1 MPIGFASGVAIDP
14 DGGPRVR
21 LHFIASLLFR
31 RTQVWL
37 PTLWGVVVLLLLSAA
52 GILACVHLAYG
63 FLAPH
68 QPATMNDGRGA
79 RTLVVEGWLD
89 EAELGQAV
97 AMFRSGRYER
107 VLTTGGPIESWQGL
121 LPWRN
126 YAQRAAEH
134 LRSHGLEGVPV
145 VAVAAPASAQD
156 RTFLSAVMVREW
168 ARQAGVTLDA
178 VDVFSG
184 GVHARRSWLV
194 YRMALSDA
202 VAVGVFAATPKEY
215 EPARWWRTSAG
226 AKTVIGEGLSLAWTK
241 CCFWPGAPGS
251 HEERWGVVR

>member
-1 MPIGFASGVAIDP
+1 MPGWGWRDQPSGE
-14 DGGPRVR
+14 VR
-21 LHFIASLLFR
+21 LQLIASFLFR
-31 RTQVWL
+31 RRQVWL

-52 GILACVHLAYG
+52 GLFVCARLAYG

-68 QPATMNDGRGA
+68 QPATTNDGRGA
-79 RTLVVEGWLD
+79 RMLVVEGWLD
-89 EAELGQAV
+89 EAELNLAV
-97 AMFRSGRYER
+97 AAFRSGRYER
-107 VLTTGGPIESWQGL
+107 VLTTGGPIETWQGH

-194 YRMALSDA
+194 YRMALGDA
-202 VAVGVFAATPKEY
+202 VAVGVLAATPKEY
-215 EPARWWRTSAG
+215 DPARWWRTSAG
-226 AKTVIGEGLSLAWTK
+226 AKTVISEGLSLAWTK

>member
-1 MPIGFASGVAIDP
+1 M
-14 DGGPRVR
+14 
-21 LHFIASLLFR
+21 
-31 RTQVWL
+31 

-52 GILACVHLAYG
+52 GLLVCAHLAYG

-68 QPATMNDGRGA
+68 QPATTNDGRGA

-89 EAELGQAV
+89 EAELSQAV
-97 AMFRSGRYER
+97 AAFRGGRYER
-107 VLTTGGPIESWQGL
+107 VLTTGGPIETWQGH

-194 YRMALSDA
+194 YRMALGDA
-202 VAVGVFAATPKEY
+202 VAVGVLSATPKEY
-215 EPARWWRTSAG
+215 DPARWWRTSSG
-226 AKTVIGEGLSLAWTK
+226 AKTVIGEGLSLVWTK